1 MDQHDQQ
8 LLQKQLRAIDSAPQ
22 QPGVIIVTVLMGFL
36 AGISLGSLLAA
47 GPTSESTRVAATDVA
62 PAMPYPGGTQ
72 WTMR

>member
-1 MDQHDQQ
+1 MDQRDQK
-8 LLQKQLRAIDSAPQ
+8 LLQKQLRVINGAPQ
-22 QPGVIIVTVLMGFL
+22 RPGVIIVTVLMVFL
-36 AGISLGSLLAA
+36 TGVSLGSLLA